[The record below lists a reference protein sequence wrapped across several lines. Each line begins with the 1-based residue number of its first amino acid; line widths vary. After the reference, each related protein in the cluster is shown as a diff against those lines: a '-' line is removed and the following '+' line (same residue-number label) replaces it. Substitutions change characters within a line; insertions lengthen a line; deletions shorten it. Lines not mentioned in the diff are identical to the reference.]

1 MKKNISY
8 IVLTAII
15 IGIIV
20 VTQPWKLGRTLHNEG
35 TDTTAVQ
42 LENCLPAEGKESIRI
57 VPVKTCIYMENSGSM
72 DGYVNL
78 NSEFKD
84 ALGKIIVK
92 SNNCSS
98 STDLFFVN
106 DAIYDVQQTALKGD
120 INNFVS
126 QLNASNMKV
135 GATGSS
141 NINKIFKM
149 VLDKTVNDTVS
160 ILFSDFVYSIKGTD
174 VSSQISNA
182 KNATMGAFMD
192 AIKRNPDFATIILQ
206 CSSQFQGKY
215 YDRNDHPIP
224 FVGTRPYYIFIMG
237 PYDKLKYLDEKLAL
251 NNSNTGIPGLTNKYL
266 LSSKTWTLDEN
277 TVQALTTSYTNSL
290 LIKPDRNGFDIDFF
304 KFDHSNSNWD
314 FAYALGLSNLF
325 VDGSYLTDKNN
336 YEVEPGDVSVIKAEY
351 TKDPAA
357 LSEVAQF
364 SSPLVLQFSM
374 ERTVKT
380 PNMKVRL
387 INKIPAWVSAA
398 DVADDQGAVP
408 SPTQTFAIGS
418 LIAGVYEAYQSQTS
432 GKPIFEFEVKIN
444 KYK

>member
-1 MKKNISY
+1 MKRNIPY
-8 IVLTAII
+8 IVLAAII

-20 VTQPWKLGRTLHNEG
+20 AVKPWKNGRTSLEESA
-35 TDTTAVQ
+35 DTTAVQ
-42 LENCLPAEGKESIRI
+42 SGNYLPAEENASNQN
-57 VPVKTCIYMENSGSM
+57 VQVKTCIYMENSGSM

-92 SNNCSS
+92 SNNYSIT
-98 STDLFFVN
+98 TDLFIVN

-120 INNFVS
+120 VNNFVS

-174 VSSQISNA
+174 VSSRVSNA

-192 AIKRNPDFATIILQ
+192 AIKRNPNFATIILQ
-206 CSSQFQGKY
+206 CSSRFHGKY
-215 YDRNDHPIP
+215 YDRNNHPIP
-224 FVGTRPYYIFIMG
+224 FVGTRPYYIFVMG

-251 NNSNTGIPGLTNKYL
+251 NNSNTGIPGLINKYL
-266 LSSKTWTLDEN
+266 LSSKSWTLDEN
-277 TVQALTTSYTNSL
+277 TAQALTTSYTNSL
-290 LIKPDRNGFDIDFF
+290 LIKPERNGFDIDFF
-304 KFDHSNSNWD
+304 KFNNSNSNWD

-325 VDGSYLTDKNN
+325 VDGSYLTDINN
-336 YEVEPGDVSVIKAEY
+336 YEVEPRDVSVIKAEY

-357 LSEVAQF
+357 LSEVTQF

-380 PNMKVRL
+380 PNFKVRL

-398 DVADDQGAVP
+398 DIADDQGAVP

>member
-1 MKKNISY
+1 
-8 IVLTAII
+8 
-15 IGIIV
+15 
-20 VTQPWKLGRTLHNEG
+20 
-35 TDTTAVQ
+35 
-42 LENCLPAEGKESIRI
+42 
-57 VPVKTCIYMENSGSM
+57 
-72 DGYVNL
+72 
-78 NSEFKD
+78 
-84 ALGKIIVK
+84 
-92 SNNCSS
+92 
-98 STDLFFVN
+98 
-106 DAIYDVQQTALKGD
+106 
-120 INNFVS
+120 
-126 QLNASNMKV
+126 
-135 GATGSS
+135 
-141 NINKIFKM
+141 M

-237 PYDKLKYLDEKLAL
+237 SYDKLKYLDEKLAL
-251 NNSNTGIPGLTNKYL
+251 NNSNTGIPGLINKYL
-266 LSSKTWTLDEN
+266 LSSKSWTLDEN
-277 TVQALTTSYTNSL
+277 TAQALTTSYTNSL
-290 LIKPDRNGFDIDFF
+290 LIKPERNGFDIDFF
-304 KFDHSNSNWD
+304 KFDNSNSNWV

-325 VDGSYLTDKNN
+325 VDGSYLTDINN
-336 YEVEPGDVSVIKAEY
+336 YEVEPRDVSVIKAEY

-357 LSEVAQF
+357 LSEVTQF

-380 PNMKVRL
+380 PNFKVRL

-398 DVADDQGAVP
+398 DIADDQGAVP

>member
-42 LENCLPAEGKESIRI
+42 LENCLPAEGNESIRI

-141 NINKIFKM
+141 NINKIFKWYLTKRLM
-149 VLDKTVNDTVS
+149 
-160 ILFSDFVYSIKGTD
+160 IQYLFSF
-174 VSSQISNA
+174 QILCIPLKERMCQA
-182 KNATMGAFMD
+182 KSLM
-192 AIKRNPDFATIILQ
+192 
-206 CSSQFQGKY
+206 
-215 YDRNDHPIP
+215 
-224 FVGTRPYYIFIMG
+224 
-237 PYDKLKYLDEKLAL
+237 LKMQLWE
-251 NNSNTGIPGLTNKYL
+251 
-266 LSSKTWTLDEN
+266 LSWM
-277 TVQALTTSYTNSL
+277 Q
-290 LIKPDRNGFDIDFF
+290 
-304 KFDHSNSNWD
+304 
-314 FAYALGLSNLF
+314 
-325 VDGSYLTDKNN
+325 
-336 YEVEPGDVSVIKAEY
+336 
-351 TKDPAA
+351 
-357 LSEVAQF
+357 
-364 SSPLVLQFSM
+364 
-374 ERTVKT
+374 
-380 PNMKVRL
+380 
-387 INKIPAWVSAA
+387 
-398 DVADDQGAVP
+398 
-408 SPTQTFAIGS
+408 
-418 LIAGVYEAYQSQTS
+418 
-432 GKPIFEFEVKIN
+432 
-444 KYK
+444 

>member
-42 LENCLPAEGKESIRI
+42 LENCLPAEGNESIRI

-290 LIKPDRNGFDIDFF
+290 LIKPDRNGSTLTS
-304 KFDHSNSNWD
+304 SNSTIPIVIGTLLMHLDYPIYSWM
-314 FAYALGLSNLF
+314 AHTLPTRTTMKLSLEMSRLSKQNIPKTLLHLAKWHNSVHLWFFNL
-325 VDGSYLTDKNN
+325 
-336 YEVEPGDVSVIKAEY
+336 
-351 TKDPAA
+351 
-357 LSEVAQF
+357 
-364 SSPLVLQFSM
+364 
-374 ERTVKT
+374 
-380 PNMKVRL
+380 
-387 INKIPAWVSAA
+387 AWKE
-398 DVADDQGAVP
+398 
-408 SPTQTFAIGS
+408 
-418 LIAGVYEAYQSQTS
+418 L
-432 GKPIFEFEVKIN
+432 
-444 KYK
+444 